1 VGAVETA
8 GHSRKPTRVTLRSRG
23 AALGGTGIAL
33 LAAGLW
39 RVDGQLA
46 ALGLA
51 ALVLLGLAAVMARF
65 NGAAADVSLELPD
78 RVEAGREF
86 PARIAIT
93 NRHGWLDAFGLR
105 LTLELARG
113 TRIASRVAW
122 LTAGSHARIDVRL
135 ALPQRGIIGE
145 TKVTLITDAPF
156 GFFETKR
163 TFAVAARMVVVP
175 KPVVPR
181 GLVFSAGPLDLH
193 EDDPMTSGG
202 GPGELRGLREWRPG
216 DPVKRVSWP
225 ATVRAMAR
233 GAGWVVWETDPPGFR
248 PARFVLVAHSFGA
261 DRGLIQP
268 ERFERAMCHAAGILR
283 LLHAQ
288 GMPAR
293 MIADFDDW
301 RPRPAAR
308 PAQLAEC
315 MEILAAA
322 RRAAGTEAHDLHA
335 ALTEIHPDEGVII
348 LSDMPLAAWRPQ
360 LPPVMR
366 RAITPDIPARRSRKE
381 VGA

>member
-1 VGAVETA
+1 MGAVETA

-23 AALGGTGIAL
+23 AVLGGTGMAL

-65 NGAAADVSLELPD
+65 NGAAAEVFLELPE

-86 PARIAIT
+86 PARIVLA

-105 LTLELARG
+105 LGVELTRD

-122 LTAGSHARIDVRL
+122 LTAGSRAVIDVRV
-135 ALPQRGIIGE
+135 ALPKRGIIRNQ
-145 TKVTLITDAPF
+145 KVTVITDAPF
-156 GFFETKR
+156 GFFETTR
-163 TFAVAARMVVVP
+163 TIALAARMVVVP

-193 EDDPMTSGG
+193 EDDPMTASG
-202 GPGELRGLREWRPG
+202 GPGEIRGLRQWRPG
-216 DPVKRVSWP
+216 DSVKRVSWP

-248 PARFVLVAHSFGA
+248 PARFVLVVHSFGA
-261 DRGLIQP
+261 DRRLIQP

-283 LLHAQ
+283 MLHAQ

-301 RPRPAAR
+301 RVRPAAR
-308 PAQLAEC
+308 AAQLAEC

-322 RRAAGTEAHDLHA
+322 QRAAGTEAHDLHA

-348 LSDMPLAAWRPQ
+348 LSDMPLAAWRSQ
-360 LPPVMR
+360 LPPAMK
-366 RAITPDIPARRSRKE
+366 RAITPDIGVRRSRKE
-381 VGA
+381 VGV

>member
-23 AALGGTGIAL
+23 AVLGGTGVAL

-65 NGAAADVSLELPD
+65 NGAAAEVLLELPD

-86 PARIAIT
+86 PARIVLV

-105 LTLELARG
+105 LSVELTRG

-122 LTAGSHARIDVRL
+122 LTAGSRAVIDVRV
-135 ALPQRGIIGE
+135 ALPKRGIISDQ
-145 TKVTLITDAPF
+145 KVTLLTDAPF
-156 GFFETKR
+156 GFFETTRTIALAKR
-163 TFAVAARMVVVP
+163 VVVVP

-181 GLVFSAGPLDLH
+181 GLAFSAGPLDLH
-193 EDDPMTSGG
+193 EDDPMTASG
-202 GPGELRGLREWRPG
+202 GPGEIRGLRQWRPG
-216 DPVKRVSWP
+216 DSVKRVSWP

-248 PARFVLVAHSFGA
+248 PARFVLVVHSFGA

-268 ERFERAMCHAAGILR
+268 ERFERTMCHAAGILR
-283 LLHAQ
+283 MLHAQ
-288 GMPAR
+288 GMPTR
-293 MIADFDDW
+293 LIADFDDW
-301 RPRPAAR
+301 RVHPAAR
-308 PAQLAEC
+308 AAQLAEC

-322 RRAAGTEAHDLHA
+322 KRAAGTEAHDLHA

-348 LSDMPLAAWRPQ
+348 LSDMPLTAWRSH
-360 LPPVMR
+360 LPPAMK
-366 RAITPDIPARRSRKE
+366 RAITPDISVRRSRKE
-381 VGA
+381 VGV

>member
-1 VGAVETA
+1 MGAVETI
-8 GHSRKPTRVTLRSRG
+8 GQSRQPMRVTLRSRG
-23 AALGGTGIAL
+23 AVLGGTGLAL
-33 LAAGLW
+33 LGAGLW

-51 ALVLLGLAAVMARF
+51 ALILLGLAAVMARF
-65 NGAAADVSLELPD
+65 NGTAAEVWLELPD

-86 PARIAIT
+86 PARVVVA

-105 LTLELARG
+105 LQVELARE
-113 TRIASRVAW
+113 TRIGSRVAW
-122 LTAGSHARIDVRL
+122 LTAGSQAVIDVRV
-135 ALPQRGIIGE
+135 AVPQRGIIVDQN
-145 TKVTLITDAPF
+145 VTLMTDAPF
-156 GFFETKR
+156 GFFETTR
-163 TFAVAARMVVVP
+163 SFVLTSRMVVVP

-193 EDDPMTSGG
+193 EDDPMTASG
-202 GPGELRGLREWRPG
+202 GPGEIRGLRQWRPG
-216 DPVKRVSWP
+216 DAVKRVSWP

-248 PARFVLVAHSFGA
+248 PARFMLLIHSFGA

-283 LLHAQ
+283 MLHAQ

-293 MIADFDDW
+293 LMADFDDW
-301 RPRPAAR
+301 RVRPASRA
-308 PAQLAEC
+308 AQLVEC

-322 RRAAGTEAHDLHA
+322 KRAAGTEAHDLHA

-348 LSDMPLAAWRPQ
+348 LSDMPLAAWRSR
-360 LPPVMR
+360 LPPAMR
-366 RAITPDIPARRSRKE
+366 RAITPDIAARRSRKE

>member
-1 VGAVETA
+1 VGAVETI
-8 GHSRKPTRVTLRSRG
+8 GQSRQPMRVTLRSRG
-23 AALGGTGIAL
+23 AVLGGTGLAL
-33 LAAGLW
+33 LGAGLW

-51 ALVLLGLAAVMARF
+51 ALILLGLAAVMARF
-65 NGAAADVSLELPD
+65 NGTAAEVWLELPD

-86 PARIAIT
+86 PARVVVA

-105 LTLELARG
+105 LQVELARE
-113 TRIASRVAW
+113 TRIGSRVAW
-122 LTAGSHARIDVRL
+122 LTAGSQAVIDVRV
-135 ALPQRGIIGE
+135 AVPQRGIIVDQN
-145 TKVTLITDAPF
+145 VTLMTDAPF
-156 GFFETKR
+156 GFFETTR
-163 TFAVAARMVVVP
+163 SFVLTSRMVVVP

-193 EDDPMTSGG
+193 EDDPMTASG
-202 GPGELRGLREWRPG
+202 GPGEIRGLRQWRPG
-216 DPVKRVSWP
+216 DAVKRVSWP

-248 PARFVLVAHSFGA
+248 PARFMLLIHSFGA

-283 LLHAQ
+283 MLHAQ

-293 MIADFDDW
+293 LMADFDDW
-301 RPRPAAR
+301 RVRPASRA
-308 PAQLAEC
+308 AQLVEC

-322 RRAAGTEAHDLHA
+322 KRAAGTEAHDLHA

-348 LSDMPLAAWRPQ
+348 LSDMPLAAWRSR
-360 LPPVMR
+360 LPPAMR
-366 RAITPDIPARRSRKE
+366 RAITPDIAARRSRKE

>member
-1 VGAVETA
+1 M
-8 GHSRKPTRVTLRSRG
+8 RVTLRSRG
-23 AALGGTGIAL
+23 AVLGGTGLAL
-33 LAAGLW
+33 LGAGLW

-51 ALVLLGLAAVMARF
+51 ALILLGLAAVMARF
-65 NGAAADVSLELPD
+65 NGTAAEVWLELPD

-86 PARIAIT
+86 PARVVVA

-105 LTLELARG
+105 LQVELARE
-113 TRIASRVAW
+113 TRIGSRVAW
-122 LTAGSHARIDVRL
+122 LTAGSQAVIDVRV
-135 ALPQRGIIGE
+135 AVPQRGIIVDQN
-145 TKVTLITDAPF
+145 VTLMTDAPF
-156 GFFETKR
+156 GFFETTR
-163 TFAVAARMVVVP
+163 SFVLTSRMVVVP

-193 EDDPMTSGG
+193 EDDPMTASG
-202 GPGELRGLREWRPG
+202 GPGEIRGLRQWRPG
-216 DPVKRVSWP
+216 DAVKRVSWP

-248 PARFVLVAHSFGA
+248 PARFMLLIHSFGA

-283 LLHAQ
+283 MLHAQ

-293 MIADFDDW
+293 LMADFDDW
-301 RPRPAAR
+301 RVRPASRA
-308 PAQLAEC
+308 AQLVEC

-322 RRAAGTEAHDLHA
+322 KRAAGTEAHDLHA

-348 LSDMPLAAWRPQ
+348 LSDMPLAAWRSR
-360 LPPVMR
+360 LPPAMR
-366 RAITPDIPARRSRKE
+366 RAITPDIAARRSRKE